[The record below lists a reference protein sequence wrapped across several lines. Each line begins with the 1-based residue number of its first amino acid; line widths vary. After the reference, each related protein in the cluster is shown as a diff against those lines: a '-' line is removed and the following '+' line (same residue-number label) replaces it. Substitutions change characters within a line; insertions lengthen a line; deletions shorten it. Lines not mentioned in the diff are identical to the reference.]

1 MKKMHSFFVLFS
13 THLKDGGH
21 LENAMLWIIVLRG
34 LKPFDYYILTNLSE
48 SKVHTY
54 IFLSI

>member
-1 MKKMHSFFVLFS
+1 MIVELD
-13 THLKDGGH
+13 LKDGGH

-48 SKVHTY
+48 SKLHTY